1 MSEEVREE
9 LEQLAG
15 EYVLGT
21 LAGAH
26 RERFEVR
33 LRDDPA
39 LRRMVAEWQERL
51 GPMVE
56 RLAGEAPPP
65 ELWAR
70 IDAAT
75 QRPAGVPVAGPAMRA
90 HDPLLTR
97 HLGLWWCVSLWRGVA
112 LGAIAATLA
121 LALWLGFASR
131 PGGGPELLAVLN
143 DNAAN
148 PAWVVTVDAS
158 SGRLVAR
165 PVAVA
170 PIADA
175 AFELWVVAGDKPRSL
190 GLLAPDDATLRS
202 LARDVR
208 QIVASGAMLA
218 VSREPP
224 GGSPTGAPTGPVL
237 FTGRLIAGDS

>member
-1 MSEEVREE
+1 MSESAREE

-39 LRRMVAEWQERL
+39 LRRMVAEWQGRL

-56 RLAGEAPPP
+56 RLEGEPPP
-65 ELWAR
+65 PGLWAR

-75 QRPAGVPVAGPAMRA
+75 QVPAGTPMAGPAIGAR
-90 HDPLLTR
+90 DPLLAR

-112 LGAIAATLA
+112 FGAIAAAVA
-121 LALWLGFASR
+121 LALWLGFAPR
-131 PGGGPELLAVLN
+131 PAGGPALLAVLN
-143 DNAAN
+143 DTTAN
-148 PAWVVTVDAS
+148 PAWLVTVDAS
-158 SGRLVAR
+158 SGRLLAR

-170 PIADA
+170 AIAEA
-175 AFELWVVAGDKPRSL
+175 AFELWVVADGKPRSL
-190 GLLAPDDATLRS
+190 GLLAPGEATARP
-202 LARDVR
+202 LAPDIQSILTR
-208 QIVASGAMLA
+208 GATLA

-237 FTGRLIAGDS
+237 FTGKLVVGDS